1 MRTLL
6 PVAAGGALGAVAR
19 HLVYLAAAAHPGGG
33 FPVAT
38 LTVNVLGSF
47 AMGVLVTG
55 AALLWTLGPRLRS
68 FLVVGFLGGFTTFSA
83 FAHDVVTLH
92 QSGSPLSLSLY
103 IAASVAC
110 SIAGLYLGMWTVRRA
125 AGARAKQ

>member
-1 MRTLL
+1 MKTLL

-19 HLVYLAAAAHPGGG
+19 HLVYLAAAAHLGAGY
-33 FPVAT
+33 PVAT

-55 AALLWTLGPRLRS
+55 AALVWTLGPKLQA

-83 FAHDVVTLH
+83 FAQDVVTLH
-92 QSGSPLSLSLY
+92 QSGSPLSLVLY
-103 IAASVAC
+103 MAASVAC
-110 SIAGLYLGMWTVRRA
+110 SVAGLYLGMWTIRRA
-125 AGARAKQ
+125 VGARAKQ

>member
-1 MRTLL
+1 MKTLL

-19 HLVYLAAAAHPGGG
+19 HLVYLAAAAHLGGG

-38 LTVNVLGSF
+38 LTVNVVGSF
-47 AMGVLVTG
+47 AMGALVTG
-55 AALLWTLGPRLRS
+55 AALLWTIGPQIRA
-68 FLVVGFLGGFTTFSA
+68 FLVAGFLGGFTTFSA

-92 QSGSPLSLSLY
+92 QSGAPLSMVLY
-103 IAASVAC
+103 IATSVAC
-110 SIAGLYLGMWTVRRA
+110 SIAGLYLGNWTVRRA